1 MKVCDVAEK
10 FSLKPLS
17 VADSSREITGVYIG
31 DLLSWVMGRAESG
44 DAWITIMSNIN
55 IVAVASLADVACIIL
70 AEGVVPDENVCIT
83 ALQKGINIYTSDK
96 TAYELAA
103 ALAQCLL

>member
-1 MKVCDVAEK
+1 MKVCEIAEK
-10 FSLKPLS
+10 LSLKPLS
-17 VADSSREITGVYIG
+17 LADSSREVNGVYIG

-70 AEGVVPDENVCIT
+70 AEGVELDGNVAAT
-83 ALQKGINIYTSDK
+83 ALQKGINIYTSEK
-96 TAYELAA
+96 TAFQLAA
-103 ALAQCLL
+103 ALAECLR

>member
-1 MKVCDVAEK
+1 MKVFDIAK
-10 FSLKPLS
+10 TLSLEPLS
-17 VADSSREITGVYIG
+17 VADSSREVSGVYIG

-83 ALQKGINIYTSDK
+83 AQQKGINIYTSDK
-96 TAYELAA
+96 TAYQLAA
-103 ALAQCLL
+103 ALAECLQ